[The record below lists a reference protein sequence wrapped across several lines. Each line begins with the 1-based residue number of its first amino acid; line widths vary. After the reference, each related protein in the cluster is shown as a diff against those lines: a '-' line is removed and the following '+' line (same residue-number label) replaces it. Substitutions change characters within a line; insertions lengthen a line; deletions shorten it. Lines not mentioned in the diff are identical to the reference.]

1 MGKENC
7 CPICGE
13 PTYLVY
19 GKYPRK
25 DGLCHKHSQMLF
37 NKEIEQCPDCG
48 EWHKIGETCK
58 CKNVKEAIQHTSE
71 PEKAKEKPESELTCI
86 ICGKPSNGKHF
97 CLECWNK
104 YHEKSVDIR
113 ITNCKDTQILDEYG
127 NKKIKCADGVYVRS
141 RAESMISDWF
151 FNKKIRIIYEPDF
164 FYKENGET
172 KVLHPDFYLPD
183 YNVYIEYC
191 ELTNKPYLKK
201 REYTQNI
208 YKENNKN
215 VIIMSDKDI
224 ENRDKFFFDELGIN

>member
-1 MGKENC
+1 MGKNC
-7 CPICGE
+7 VICGKPSGMYPLCRE
-13 PTYLVY
+13 HLEMKNKGEVAKCEKCGTWHLVSA
-19 GKYPRK
+19 P
-25 DGLCHKHSQMLF
+25 
-37 NKEIEQCPDCG
+37 
-48 EWHKIGETCK
+48 CK
-58 CKNVKEAIQHTSE
+58 CDTEQKGI
-71 PEKAKEKPESELTCI
+71 KEKSVSTNSNELTCI
-86 ICGKPSNGKHF
+86 VCGKPSNGKHF
-97 CLECWNK
+97 CMECWNK
-104 YHEKSVDIR
+104 YHEKSVDLR

-172 KVLHPDFYLPD
+172 KVLHPDFFLPD
-183 YNVYIEYC
+183 YNVYVEYC

-201 REYTQNI
+201 REYTLNV
-208 YKENNKN
+208 YKQNNKN

>member
-1 MGKENC
+1 MGKSC
-7 CPICGE
+7 VICGKPSGMYPLCRE
-13 PTYLVY
+13 HLEMKNKGEVVKCEKCGTWHLVTV
-19 GKYPRK
+19 P
-25 DGLCHKHSQMLF
+25 
-37 NKEIEQCPDCG
+37 
-48 EWHKIGETCK
+48 CK
-58 CKNVKEAIQHTSE
+58 CDGEQNGTEKNITINT
-71 PEKAKEKPESELTCI
+71 SELTCI
-86 ICGKPSNGKHF
+86 VCGKPSNGKHF
-97 CLECWNK
+97 CLDCWNK
-104 YHEKSVDIR
+104 YHEKSVDLR

-172 KVLHPDFYLPD
+172 KVLHPDFFLPD

-201 REYTQNI
+201 REYTLNI
-208 YKENNKN
+208 YKQNNKN

>member
-1 MGKENC
+1 MGKNC
-7 CPICGE
+7 VICGK
-13 PTYLVY
+13 PS
-19 GKYPRK
+19 GMYP
-25 DGLCHKHSQMLF
+25 LCREHLEMK
-37 NKEIEQCPDCG
+37 NKGEVVKCEKCG
-48 EWHKIGETCK
+48 TWHFVSAPCK
-58 CKNVKEAIQHTSE
+58 CDTEQKNI
-71 PEKAKEKPESELTCI
+71 KEKSVLKNSNELTCI
-86 ICGKPSNGKHF
+86 VCGKPSNGKHF
-97 CLECWNK
+97 CMECWNK
-104 YHEKSVDIR
+104 YHEKSVDLR

-172 KVLHPDFYLPD
+172 KVLHPDFFLPD

-201 REYTQNI
+201 REYTLNV
-208 YKENNKN
+208 YKQNNKN

>member
-1 MGKENC
+1 MSK
-7 CPICGE
+7 CPICE
-13 PTYLVY
+13 NPTSSYM
-19 GKYPRK
+19 GNERK
-25 DGLCHKHSQMLF
+25 DGLCREHAKQF
-37 NKEIEQCPDCG
+37 KEGLITKCPDCG
-48 EWHKIGETCK
+48 KWHLSGEK
-58 CKNVKEAIQHTSE
+58 CDCFNVAESNVNHEFTKANNDSE
-71 PEKAKEKPESELTCI
+71 ILCI

-97 CLECWNK
+97 CFECWNK

-172 KVLHPDFYLPD
+172 KVLHPDFFLPD
-183 YNVYIEYC
+183 YNVYVEYC

-201 REYTQNI
+201 REYTLNVYRQ
-208 YKENNKN
+208 NNKN

>member
-1 MGKENC
+1 MGKNC
-7 CPICGE
+7 VICGKPSGMYPLCRE
-13 PTYLVY
+13 HLEMKNKGEVVKC
-19 GKYPRK
+19 GK
-25 DGLCHKHSQMLF
+25 
-37 NKEIEQCPDCG
+37 CG
-48 EWHKIGETCK
+48 TWHLISAPCK
-58 CKNVKEAIQHTSE
+58 CDTEQKGIKENSVPTNSN
-71 PEKAKEKPESELTCI
+71 ELTCI
-86 ICGKPSNGKHF
+86 VCGKPSNGKHF
-97 CLECWNK
+97 CMECWNK
-104 YHEKSVDIR
+104 YHEKSVDLR

-172 KVLHPDFYLPD
+172 KVLHPDFFLPD
-183 YNVYIEYC
+183 YNVYVEYC

-201 REYTQNI
+201 REYTLNV
-208 YKENNKN
+208 YKQNNKN